1 MGTAV
6 YLQKLAS
13 LFQQFPTT
21 IGTLKIHFPFTVTFL
36 SGGNGTAISGLSKGT
51 SLGQADFFL

>member
-13 LFQQFPTT
+13 LFQQFTTT
-21 IGTLKIHFPFTVTFL
+21 IGTRKIPFPFTVTFL
-36 SGGNGTAISGLSKGT
+36 SGGNGTAISGL
-51 SLGQADFFL
+51 